1 MSSEKIIETTLPS
14 IDITEIPIINTI
26 MEEENKTT
34 ESMISQLKKL
44 SPELRQQLI
53 EAIMKEEHETRQQQ
67 ERQQQE
73 MQEQER
79 QQQERQQQE
88 MQEQERQRG
97 SKCMYGKHIT
107 AQTHTMN
114 LIMNELRGLR
124 MQVQE
129 LKCNQNLCLQQ
140 QKKCP
145 ITNFYGNSCGVEKEL
160 SRELDDDSN
169 MCSVS
174 IFSFEWL
181 PFWIFISFILFALTP
196 KPRICSI
203 IGDGVSSMPSMPS
216 MPSCPFAELSSF
228 CTKL

>member
-53 EAIMKEEHETRQQQ
+53 EAIMKEENETRQQ
-67 ERQQQE
+67 
-73 MQEQER
+73 QER

-129 LKCNQNLCLQQ
+129 LKCNQNL
-140 QKKCP
+140 
-145 ITNFYGNSCGVEKEL
+145 
-160 SRELDDDSN
+160 
-169 MCSVS
+169 
-174 IFSFEWL
+174 
-181 PFWIFISFILFALTP
+181 
-196 KPRICSI
+196 
-203 IGDGVSSMPSMPS
+203 
-216 MPSCPFAELSSF
+216 
-228 CTKL
+228 

>member
-53 EAIMKEEHETRQQQ
+53 EAIMKEENETRQQ
-67 ERQQQE
+67 
-73 MQEQER
+73 QER

-216 MPSCPFAELSSF
+216 CPFAELSSF